1 MNISKHQQDDLTAI
15 IKVELQPADYQQRV
29 NDVIKKYA
37 KTASI
42 PGFRPGH
49 VPVGMVKK
57 MYGTSVLLEELNK
70 MVSENLGKYI
80 FDNKIEIIGSPL
92 PKQGETELVLE
103 DGRNFEFLYEIGL
116 APTFKVE
123 LPAAKTPYFMVKVD
137 EKMIEDDVTDIRRR
151 YGKFS
156 NPEAADETCILYG
169 EFTEL
174 DSDGNIK
181 EGGVKTTTTL
191 AIDRMSAINDRQKF
205 VGLKKEDTIDY
216 NPMAAIG
223 NETEVAA
230 MLKIDKA
237 ATALRSDYRFTVMTV
252 SKIEKAELNQEL
264 FDKLHE
270 AGTVTTEADFRN
282 KVKEGIESYFERES
296 DRKLK
301 KDLRNEIL
309 EATTIA
315 LPDEFLKRMVKANQE
330 KPMDDH
336 EFDHQYYHLA
346 EDLRWNLI
354 LSNIAVD
361 QQIVLTEDEIRD
373 ASRAL
378 MRQQFAQYGIY
389 DMDDAKV
396 EEMSARYLTEEGN
409 YERFERTLREGKV
422 FEYLKKTVKLDM
434 TALPYDEFVARLN
447 EKTAHELEHHH

>member
-1 MNISKHQQDDLTAI
+1 MNISKHQHDDLTAI

-37 KTASI
+37 KTANI

-49 VPVGMVKK
+49 VPIGMVKK
-57 MYGTSVLLEELNK
+57 MYGTSVMLEELNK
-70 MVSENLGKYI
+70 LVSENLGKYI

-92 PKQGETELVLE
+92 PKQGDTEMVLE

-116 APTFKVE
+116 APKFNVV
-123 LPAAKTPYFMVKVD
+123 LPSSKTPYFMVQVD
-137 EKMIEDDVTDIRRR
+137 EKMIEEDMNDIRRR

-156 NPEAADETCILYG
+156 NPESAEETSILYG
-169 EFTEL
+169 EFNEL
-174 DSDGNIK
+174 DADGNIK

-191 AIDRMSAINDRQKF
+191 AIDRMSSVNDRQKF

-216 NPMAAIG
+216 NPMAAVG

-230 MLKIDKA
+230 MLKIEKSNPA
-237 ATALRSDYRFTVMTV
+237 MHANYRFTVMTI

-264 FDKLHE
+264 FDKLYE
-270 AGTVTTEADFRN
+270 AGTVTSEEEFRA
-282 KVKEGIESYFERES
+282 KVKAGIESYFERES

-301 KDLRNEIL
+301 KDLRNAIL
-309 EATTIA
+309 EATSIA

-330 KPMDDH
+330 KPVEEHD
-336 EFDHQYYHLA
+336 FDHQYYHLA

-354 LSNIAVD
+354 LGNIAVE
-361 QQIVLTEDEIRD
+361 QNIVLTEDEIRD

-396 EEMSARYLTEEGN
+396 EEMSSRYLTEEGN